1 MIGHLY
7 LNTDSIMKI
16 NQENILCF
24 QHNLRKIDGHKDK
37 VPKLVKIL
45 LNKTYIYLILKH

>member
-7 LNTDSIMKI
+7 PDTDSIMKI
-16 NQENILCF
+16 NQENILRF
-24 QHNLRKIDGHKDK
+24 QHDLRRFNGRNVK

-45 LNKTYIYLILKH
+45 FFLFLCENLNV